1 MVPVTVSRQRFM
13 VVLLVIDGFA
23 IRAVPRRVR
32 STRCHGNTHGDEPSP
47 PLWPKLWLC
56 RTLRRQERHFFSD
69 GDTPF
74 PPFSLLRFQGLS
86 RRGGTISSGRA
97 SDHSRRGAKISLYR
111 KIASFQ
117 ASAGKHLPR
126 ANIDTREWV
135 NILTPVKQT
144 AAYQLTG
151 SKTDIRPTVLC
162 T

>member
-1 MVPVTVSRQRFM
+1 MATLTGTSHLRPYGPNCGCAELF
-13 VVLLVIDGFA
+13 DGRKEIFFPMA
-23 IRAVPRRVR
+23 IRR
-32 STRCHGNTHGDEPSP
+32 S
-47 PLWPKLWLC
+47 PLS
-56 RTLRRQERHFFSD
+56 LR
-69 GDTPF
+69 
-74 PPFSLLRFQGLS
+74 RFQGLS
-86 RRGGTISSGRA
+86 RRGGAISSGRA
-97 SDHSRRGAKISLYR
+97 SDHSRRGAKISMYR

>member
-1 MVPVTVSRQRFM
+1 MATLTGTSHIRPYGPNCGCAE
-13 VVLLVIDGFA
+13 LFA
-23 IRAVPRRVR
+23 GRKDIFFFRWRYAVP
-32 STRCHGNTHGDEPSP
+32 
-47 PLWPKLWLC
+47 PL
-56 RTLRRQERHFFSD
+56 
-69 GDTPF
+69 
-74 PPFSLLRFQGLS
+74 SLLRFQGLS
-86 RRGGTISSGRA
+86 RRGGAISSGRA

-151 SKTDIRPTVLC
+151 SKTDIHPTVLC